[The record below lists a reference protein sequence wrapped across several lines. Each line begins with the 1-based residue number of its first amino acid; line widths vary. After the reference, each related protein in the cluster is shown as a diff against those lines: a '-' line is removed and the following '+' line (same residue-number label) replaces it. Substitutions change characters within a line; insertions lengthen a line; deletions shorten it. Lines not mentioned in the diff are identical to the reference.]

1 MTGLVHA
8 PYTPQTRAHISTGR
22 RWKALSSLSKKV
34 MSSLKE
40 LCAGL
45 PVDPIPPPQEKRD
58 VSVPHAPVR
67 TAVLSDDERRVRITT
82 FQVQHLHAWIYEALQ
97 VLSHFQ

>member
-1 MTGLVHA
+1 
-8 PYTPQTRAHISTGR
+8 
-22 RWKALSSLSKKV
+22 

-58 VSVPHAPVR
+58 GSVPHAPVR